1 MATYSPRQGTLKELD
16 RRLSNGIDVSL
27 LWDERDN
34 SVMVSVVDI
43 RSGRS
48 FDLEASP
55 DNALERSRTGSPPAS
70 ASSATGTWAL
80 DHHPLQAPRA
90 LKIGTPSRPVSAP
103 PGPVPGTGSSARRTW

>member
-1 MATYSPRQGTLKELD
+1 MATNFTRQDTLKELD

-43 RSGRS
+43 RSGKS

-55 DNALERSRTGSPPAS
+55 DNALEVF
-70 ASSATGTWAL
+70 
-80 DHHPLQAPRA
+80 HHPYAHAARQGLRTTHQ
-90 LKIGTPSRPVSAP
+90 RPA
-103 PGPVPGTGSSARRTW
+103 A

>member
-1 MATYSPRQGTLKELD
+1 MATNSTREGTLRELD

-43 RSGRS
+43 RSGES

-55 DNALERSRTGSPPAS
+55 DNALDVFRHPYAHAARQRSG
-70 ASSATGTWAL
+70 GV
-80 DHHPLQAPRA
+80 RA
-90 LKIGTPSRPVSAP
+90 
-103 PGPVPGTGSSARRTW
+103 

>member
-1 MATYSPRQGTLKELD
+1 MTTNSTRQGTPKELD
-16 RRLSNGIDVSL
+16 HRLSNGIDVSL

-55 DNALERSRTGSPPAS
+55 DNALEVFRHPYAHAARQGIRITHQPPA
-70 ASSATGTWAL
+70 A
-80 DHHPLQAPRA
+80 
-90 LKIGTPSRPVSAP
+90 
-103 PGPVPGTGSSARRTW
+103 